1 MKERNYKTIKWI
13 LRNHIKNKVRALWT
27 WEDDNF
33 ICIYENYQQT
43 DRIYTAKQLLNK
55 LNESTNTI

>member
-33 ICIYENYQQT
+33 TCIYENYSPT
-43 DRIYTAKQLLNK
+43 DRIYTAEQLLNK
-55 LNESTNTI
+55 LNESPNTI